1 MIIVIIRKR
10 RRQKNEGENEVRE
23 NREEANEIVMMNK
36 NKHQK
41 YDKRGGYNINKFP
54 LANNRL

>member
-23 NREEANEIVMMNK
+23 NREEANGIVMMNK

-41 YDKRGGYNINKFP
+41 YDKRGAYNINKFL
-54 LANNRL
+54 LANKML